1 LSPLQPKAQIAWR
14 CRRGVQELDLL
25 LSGWLGSR
33 FEQADPNEQWRFLRL
48 LELPDP
54 DLVRYLLG
62 GQQPPPELASAV
74 QAVLANA
81 LIMSHR
87 P

>member
-1 LSPLQPKAQIAWR
+1 MK
-14 CRRGVQELDLL
+14 ELDLL

-33 FEQADPNEQWRFLRL
+33 FEQADPSEQGRFLRL

-62 GQQPPPELASAV
+62 GQQPPTPELASAV
-74 QAVLANA
+74 QAVLANS